1 MIDTNHTLYDL
12 IYDGIHTNNRFIC
25 AENCDNGWQKTQ
37 SQQFL
42 NTVHAFALAL
52 YDLGIQKSDKIAIHS
67 ENRIDWLIADLAIT
81 AIGAVTVPIY
91 VSQSIDQIEYILDHS
106 EAKILIVSGKKL
118 ADKYESLSCNKNLL
132 AKISFDTLDNTDFK
146 FFDDLIKRGNILNTE
161 QPNLFQNLKSQVTPD
176 DLVTITYTS
185 GTTGTPKGVMLSHRN
200 LAHAIQAPLEKTF
213 LYKNLNKQ
221 KDTVVSFL
229 PFTHVFEHCAIYGYC
244 ILGIPVYIL
253 SNPDRLPQTLETV
266 KPAHFTTVPRL
277 LEKIYQTIMTKV
289 TRQKNISGFLARHA
303 FRYIEHYQFN
313 KRQSLLYY
321 IYDIFIFSQIRK
333 KLGGNIRGITSGGAA
348 LSPDIMLFFNAI
360 GVPLGQGY
368 GLSETSPSLTLYD
381 VNNLRLHT
389 AGKAFEGVSL
399 KIADDGEILAKG
411 DNIMQGYFKEPEK
424 TAEVINKEGWFH
436 TGDIGHIDD
445 NGFLFITDRKK
456 ELFKLS
462 TGKYVAPAP
471 LENKLIT
478 ITGVDQ
484 VMIVG
489 ENEKFC
495 AALII
500 PITHYD
506 IDILTITIQEALK
519 KINKTVSPW
528 ETIKKF
534 TISTAPM
541 TIESGELT
549 PTMKKKRRIILEKRQ
564 ADIKNMFL

>member
-1 MIDTNHTLYDL
+1 MIDTNTILYDL
-12 IYDGIHTNNRFIC
+12 IYDGIHNNHRFIC
-25 AENCDNGWQKTQ
+25 AESCDNGWQKIQ
-37 SQQFL
+37 SQKFL

-52 YDLGIQKSDKIAIHS
+52 YDLGVQKSDKIAIHS
-67 ENRIDWLIADLAIT
+67 DNRIDWLIADLAIT

-91 VSQSIDQIEYILDHS
+91 VSQSIEQIEYILDHS
-106 EAKILIVSGKKL
+106 EAKILIVSGKKI
-118 ADKYESLSCNKNLL
+118 ADTYATVSPNKNLMT
-132 AKISFDTLDNTDFK
+132 KISFDKIDNPDFK
-146 FFDDLIKRGNILNTE
+146 FFDDLIQRGTILNTE
-161 QPNLFQNLKSQVTPD
+161 QPNLFQNLKSQVTPN

-200 LAHAIQAPLEKTF
+200 LAHAIQAPLKKTF
-213 LYKNLNKQ
+213 LYKNLNTH
-221 KDTVVSFL
+221 KDTVLSFL
-229 PFTHVFEHCAIYGYC
+229 PFTHVFEHCAIYGYF
-244 ILGIPVYIL
+244 ILGIPVYIV
-253 SNPDRLPQTLETV
+253 SNPDRLQQALETV
-266 KPAHFTTVPRL
+266 KPAHFTTVPRV

-289 TRQKNISGFLARHA
+289 TRQKGVLGFLVRHA
-303 FRYIEHYQFN
+303 FKHIEDYQLN
-313 KRQSLLYY
+313 TRQSFVYY
-321 IYDIFIFSQIRK
+321 IYDVFIFSKIRK

-348 LSPDIMLFFNAI
+348 LSPDIMVFFNAI
-360 GVPLGQGY
+360 GIPLGQGY

-381 VNNLRLHT
+381 VNHLTLHT
-389 AGKAFEGVSL
+389 VGKPFEGVSL

-462 TGKYVAPAP
+462 TGKYIAPAP

-484 VMIVG
+484 AMIVG
-489 ENEKFC
+489 ENKKFC

-500 PITHYD
+500 PIAGYD
-506 IDILTITIQEALK
+506 IDTLTITIQQALK

-528 ETIKKF
+528 EAIKKF

-541 TIESGELT
+541 TVESGELT
-549 PTMKKKRRIILEKRQ
+549 PTMKKKRSIILEKRQ
-564 ADIKNMFL
+564 TDIKNMFL